1 MPTIDAVAYHVRAT
15 LGLVG
20 ARYSFTDDAL
30 ANLRL
35 FGVTPGEVW
44 EALHSSGR
52 VIRHLGDD
60 VLVVY
65 AVARRGKHLAV
76 LLAEA
81 DHGDND
87 WDVLSARDL
96 SETEIKRYSEAL
108 RS

>member
-1 MPTIDAVAYHVRAT
+1 MATIDAGAYHVRAT

-35 FGVTPGEVW
+35 FGVTPG
-44 EALHSSGR
+44 GR

-87 WDVLSARDL
+87 WDILSARDL

>member
-1 MPTIDAVAYHVRAT
+1 MPTIDADAYHVRGT

-44 EALHSSGR
+44 EALHSTGR

-65 AVARRGKHLAV
+65 AVNRRGRHLAV
-76 LLAEA
+76 LLSEA
-81 DHGDND
+81 DHADND

-96 SETEIKRYSEAL
+96 SETEIKRYQEAL